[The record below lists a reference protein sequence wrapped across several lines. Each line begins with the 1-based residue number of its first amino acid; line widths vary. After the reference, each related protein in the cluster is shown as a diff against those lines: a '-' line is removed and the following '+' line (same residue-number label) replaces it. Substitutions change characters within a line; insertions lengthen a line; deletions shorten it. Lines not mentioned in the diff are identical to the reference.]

1 MKSVDTPFVLQLNN
15 VSVTKDDEITV
26 SVNDYLNPF
35 SPQDGV
41 AYTRKTSDDLWGDE
55 HAVTVP
61 AWVVIPA
68 GLVIALI
75 VVFVRKK
82 RAA

>member
-1 MKSVDTPFVLQLNN
+1 MLVLQLNN
-15 VSVTKDDEITV
+15 VSVTKGDEITV
-26 SVNDYLNPF
+26 AVNDYLDPF

-41 AYTRKTSDDLWGDE
+41 EYTQKTSDDLWVGE

-61 AWVVIPA
+61 VWVVIPA
-68 GLVIALI
+68 GLVIAFI
-75 VVFVRKK
+75 IVFVRKK

>member
-1 MKSVDTPFVLQLNN
+1 MDN

-26 SVNDYLNPF
+26 AVNDYLNPF

-41 AYTRKTSDDLWGDE
+41 EYTRKMSDDLWGGE

-61 AWVVIPA
+61 VWVVIPA
-68 GLVIALI
+68 GLVIA
-75 VVFVRKK
+75 
-82 RAA
+82 